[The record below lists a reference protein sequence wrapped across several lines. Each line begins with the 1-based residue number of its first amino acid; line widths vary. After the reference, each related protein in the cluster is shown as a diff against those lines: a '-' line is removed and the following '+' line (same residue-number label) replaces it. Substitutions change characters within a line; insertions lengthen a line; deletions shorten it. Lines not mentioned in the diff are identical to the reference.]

1 MRTEGV
7 FGSSGMSRLTPLNLN
22 WEELTY
28 KKIDVKVYENSGA
41 TPTPHSTFKLRYDV
55 IQEENNLIT
64 LCMSVKSKSS
74 FLLKLTA

>member
-7 FGSSGMSRLTPLNLN
+7 FGSSGLGRLTPLNLN

-28 KKIDVKVYENSGA
+28 KKIGVKVYENSGA
-41 TPTPHSTFKLRYDV
+41 TPTPHSTFKLKYDV
-55 IQEENNLIT
+55 IQDENNPIT
-64 LCMSVKSKSS
+64 LCMSVTSKSG